1 MGNVPVAQLDR
12 VLDSDS
18 SGCRFEVRQKTQKLS
33 LIKKLSFDFKSPY
46 LSRIEGPPPKRNV
59 AGSIPVGDA
68 IKTLPK
74 AFIYQGFRFFL
85 YSPLIYFVWE
95 NQLIL

>member
-18 SGCRFEVRQKTQKLS
+18 SGCRFESCRVRQKTKKLS

-68 IKTLPK
+68 I
-74 AFIYQGFRFFL
+74 
-85 YSPLIYFVWE
+85 
-95 NQLIL
+95 